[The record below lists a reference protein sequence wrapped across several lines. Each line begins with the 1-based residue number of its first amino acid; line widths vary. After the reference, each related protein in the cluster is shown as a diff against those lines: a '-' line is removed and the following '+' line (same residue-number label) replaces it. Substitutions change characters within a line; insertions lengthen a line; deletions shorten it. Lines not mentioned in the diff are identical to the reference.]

1 MRWKMSIF
9 NVIKKVNKDKRT
21 ETISFRFTKKNKDFL
36 NVLSDT
42 TGASKNEI
50 INVILQ
56 EYQKEYENREM
67 GDKE

>member
-1 MRWKMSIF
+1 MSIF